1 MQATL
6 KLLSIYSIEIRSTS
20 WTTQSGHPKK
30 KKKEKKAKK
39 KANKKPTW
47 AELWLLSLNSFI
59 SPSVW
64 GCQCCCCCCCLLAK
78 LGQQQQKKKK
88 KEKNNSAQLG
98 EIFFDTSFKLKI
110 VEDAKY
116 NCQSPLRFLL
126 FVPLCVSGVCVCVW
140 QTCQIKLFLP
150 SYGTALATN

>member
-30 KKKEKKAKK
+30 KEKKAKK
-39 KANKKPTW
+39 RLTKNLPESNFGCWVWTA
-47 AELWLLSLNSFI
+47 LFHRLSGAVNAVGVVVVVCWQNWGNNS
-59 SPSVW
+59 
-64 GCQCCCCCCCLLAK
+64 
-78 LGQQQQKKKK
+78 KKKK
-88 KEKNNSAQLG
+88 KKKQEKNTAQLG

-126 FVPLCVSGVCVCVW
+126 FVPLCMSGVCVCVW

-150 SYGTALATN
+150 SYGTALVTN